1 MENGSVPLFA
11 IEDYTKVGNLFKPQ
25 KQVEHKAL
33 HPDCAFVSPKVILIS
48 FPSMWRWMRK
58 GTITLGMV
66 CMSLNMAEAAGRL
79 PIGKTIKGL
88 TH

>member
-1 MENGSVPLFA
+1 MAPFLCLQSKITQRSGICSSHKSRLNIKPCIRIVLLF
-11 IEDYTKVGNLFKPQ
+11 
-25 KQVEHKAL
+25 
-33 HPDCAFVSPKVILIS
+33 SPKVILIS